1 MKLCNKHQ
9 SNLISARSSN
19 LEVSAAPCYV
29 QDPGVYIQCCKAEK
43 SAQVMREMENYSID
57 IPSMSG
63 YRWSGTDCIKL
74 KNNNK
79 IMNYWGSPAAGK
91 QRSCTDC
98 EWHHIKS
105 PVRLMR
111 NQLTAKQQVDSS
123 SKWRW
128 KPSKCYHGTKPLSKT
143 SYRTLLRVAHSHWHD
158 WA

>member
-1 MKLCNKHQ
+1 MSSSQQVYQGWVNQRQRPDRNFSLDSSSVEAGCEADHFPLQKYYWLSLHFVSMTISISVPWISGQLQMKLCNKHQ
-9 SNLISARSSN
+9 SNPISARSSN

-79 IMNYWGSPAAGK
+79 IMNY
-91 QRSCTDC
+91 
-98 EWHHIKS
+98 
-105 PVRLMR
+105 
-111 NQLTAKQQVDSS
+111 
-123 SKWRW
+123 
-128 KPSKCYHGTKPLSKT
+128 
-143 SYRTLLRVAHSHWHD
+143 
-158 WA
+158 